1 MRCCGVAAKPTIQVR
16 CDGARRPTA
25 FRCPVSKPGTQSAV
39 LDQIVAVYL
48 RWSHV
53 AWTPSWFA
61 VETSGEGLPQ
71 HPVAGQRILPEPLR
85 KKHSGRKSQQLKA
98 PWLSIKKL
106 GLDRRGVKAMMHGAQ
121 KSGG

>member
-1 MRCCGVAAKPTIQVR
+1 MKDATLARDTGSALQCGTGCDAGHSRPVAAPSCKPRPCWRTGGVLMRCCGVAAKPTIQVR
-16 CDGARRPTA
+16 CDGARWPAA

-61 VETSGEGLPQ
+61 VETSDEGLPQ
-71 HPVAGQRILPEPLR
+71 H
-85 KKHSGRKSQQLKA
+85 
-98 PWLSIKKL
+98 
-106 GLDRRGVKAMMHGAQ
+106 
-121 KSGG
+121 